1 MDVNQPDR
9 LRAESPHGGDPYAAE
24 LELLNEVARIAT
36 LDLELQPMLQR
47 ITDVLSQKFGWEFVA
62 LVTIDGDHFICEA
75 VTSDR
80 PTAIHVGYRRDL
92 GTGVVGQVAM
102 TAEPILVDDVHLHP
116 NYVETMPGARSE
128 LCVPVRHR
136 GQTVAVVNLESERV
150 GAFREQ
156 LPLLT
161 TVADQIAGAIAN
173 AHQYREL
180 QKVNAALAET
190 SRLLE
195 VKTRALEEANE
206 HLAKAIETLHH
217 ISTQDGLTGV
227 ANRRHFDE
235 TLALEWRRAVRNGN
249 PLSLLMLDIDH
260 FKAFNDSAGHQAG
273 DDCLRNV
280 AQTLR
285 ETLQRATD
293 VIARYGGEEFVIL
306 LPETDEAQARSIAT
320 SLCERMRRGG
330 TVTVSIGVA
339 TIFAAR
345 EGTIEQFVK
354 RADEALYEAK
364 RLGRNRVV

>member
-1 MDVNQPDR
+1 MDVHPPDR
-9 LRAESPHGGDPYAAE
+9 LHVLPSRGDDPHIQE

-36 LDLELQPMLQR
+36 LDLELRPMLQR
-47 ITDVLSQKFGWEFVA
+47 ITDILACKFNWEFVA
-62 LVTIDGDHFICEA
+62 LVTIEGDSFLCEA
-75 VTSDR
+75 VTSSR
-80 PTAIHVGYRRDL
+80 PTSIHVGYMRSL
-92 GTGVVGQVAM
+92 GTGIVGQVAE
-102 TAEPILVDDVHLHP
+102 TAEPVLVNDVRVYP
-116 NYVETMPGARSE
+116 NYVETMPGALSE

-136 GQTVAVVNLESERV
+136 GRTVAVINLESTRL
-150 GAFREQ
+150 GAFAAQVQ
-156 LPLLT
+156 LLA

-173 AHQYREL
+173 AHQYAQL
-180 QKVNAALAET
+180 VET
-190 SRLLE
+190 TRQLE

-249 PLSLLMLDIDH
+249 PLSLLLLDIDH

-285 ETLQRATD
+285 ESLQRATD
-293 VIARYGGEEFVIL
+293 VVARYGGEEFAIL
-306 LPETDEAQARSIAT
+306 LPETDEQRARFIAA
-320 SLCERMRRGG
+320 SLCERIAKDGA
-330 TVTVSIGVA
+330 VTVSIGVSTVVPSRDTA
-339 TIFAAR
+339 
-345 EGTIEQFVK
+345 IEELV
-354 RADEALYEAK
+354 RNADEALYEAK